1 MDRNILIRA
10 LLPSEL
16 EAAVRFWSGIE
27 GIGMSPDDNPID
39 LRAYL
44 AQNPG
49 LSFAAW
55 DEEKLVSAV
64 LCGKSKF
71 LNLLKKNRTSIS
83 FEVVVVSNIWIP
95 GLHCFHGCPSAS
107 IGPDAHA

>member
-55 DEEKLVSAV
+55 DE
-64 LCGKSKF
+64 
-71 LNLLKKNRTSIS
+71 
-83 FEVVVVSNIWIP
+83 
-95 GLHCFHGCPSAS
+95 
-107 IGPDAHA
+107 